1 MSQNRL
7 FFLAGLIGA
16 TGVIFGAFGAHAL
29 RDTLLQ
35 FQTVSLWQTAV
46 LYHLLHAVAL
56 LALAAGGEAGTTGRV
71 RPSIAAAAVCWVV
84 GTLLFS
90 GSLYGLAL
98 GAPHALGPVTPVG
111 GVLLLTGWVLV
122 TIHGWR
128 TSRNDGQHP
137 TLSDH

>member
-16 TGVIFGAFGAHAL
+16 TGVILGAFGAHAL
-29 RDTLLQ
+29 KDTLLQ
-35 FQTVSLWQTAV
+35 RQTVGLWQTAL
-46 LYHLLHAVAL
+46 LYHLVHAVAL
-56 LALAAGGEAGTTGRV
+56 LALAAGGGTATTSRV
-71 RPSIAAAAVCWVV
+71 RPLIAAAVACWVG
-84 GTLLFS
+84 GTVLFS

-111 GVLLLTGWVLV
+111 GVLLLAGWGLV

-128 TSRNDGQHP
+128 QSADRSHP
-137 TLSDH
+137 ESGS

>member
-16 TGVIFGAFGAHAL
+16 TGVILGAFGAHAL
-29 RDTLLQ
+29 KDTLLQ
-35 FQTVSLWQTAV
+35 LQTVSLWQTAV
-46 LYHLLHAVAL
+46 LYHLVYAAAL
-56 LALAAGGEAGTTGRV
+56 LALAAGGDAGTTGRV
-71 RPSIAAAAVCWVV
+71 RPLIAAAAACWVS

-111 GVLLLTGWVLV
+111 GILFLAGWGLV
-122 TIHGWR
+122 AIHGWR
-128 TSRNDGQHP
+128 QSAGRSHLESG
-137 TLSDH
+137 S